1 MTWGPLPALA
11 RVRHSR
17 QMFQQA
23 QVPGS
28 QQLTVTGGQISDL
41 LQGRADQR

>member
-1 MTWGPLPALA
+1 MTHAPALA
-11 RVRHSR
+11 RVRHPR
-17 QMFQQA
+17 KMFQQA
-23 QVPGS
+23 QATGG